1 MKGKYEFCA
10 MQLLLIAATEHEI
23 RVSIQSSS
31 GIDLLI
37 TGVGVPSTIYH
48 LQKRLHQLDYDMVIQ
63 AGIGGSF
70 GESIQPGGVVLV
82 GQDCFADLGTE
93 ENGSFQSV
101 FNYGLSDPNEFPF
114 EDGWLVNRS
123 AAMNNSS
130 LKKVKG
136 VTVNTI
142 SDNLSQ
148 KQRLESIYNPGV
160 ESMEGAA
167 LHYVCLQEQ
176 IPFIQMRSISNPV
189 GERDRSK
196 WLMAEAIENLNTEL
210 NNLIQQIRSTN

>member
-1 MKGKYEFCA
+1 MAKPEFCG
-10 MQLLLIAATEHEI
+10 MQILLIAATEHEI
-23 RVSIQSSS
+23 SLPVEPGS

-37 TGVGVPSTIYH
+37 TGVGVPATIYH

-70 GESIQPGGVVLV
+70 GGAIKPGEVALV
-82 GQDCFADLGTE
+82 SQDCFADLGTE
-93 ENGSFQSV
+93 EKGIFQPV
-101 FNYGLSDPNEFPF
+101 YTYGLSDANEFPF

-123 AAMNNSS
+123 IVLNDNS
-130 LKKVKG
+130 LKKTKA

-142 SDNLSQ
+142 SDSPIQ
-148 KQRLESIYNPGV
+148 KERLESLYGPAI

-176 IPFIQMRSISNPV
+176 IPFVQMRSISNYV

-196 WLMAEAIENLNTEL
+196 WLMHEAIENLNIEL
-210 NNLIQQIRSTN
+210 NKLIGQIKSTL

>member
-1 MKGKYEFCA
+1 MAKPEFCG
-10 MQLLLIAATEHEI
+10 MQILVIAATEHEI
-23 RVSIQSSS
+23 SLPEEPGS
-31 GIDLLI
+31 GVDLLI
-37 TGVGVPSTIYH
+37 TGVGVPATLYH

-70 GESIQPGGVVLV
+70 GGDIKPGEVALV
-82 GQDCFADLGTE
+82 SQDCFADLGTE
-93 ENGSFQSV
+93 EKGIFQPAHT
-101 FNYGLSDPNEFPF
+101 YGLSDANEFPF

-123 AAMNNSS
+123 F
-130 LKKVKG
+130 LLTDPGRKKAKA

-142 SDNLSQ
+142 SDNPVQ
-148 KQRLESIYNPGV
+148 KERLERLYGPGI

-176 IPFIQMRSISNPV
+176 IPFIQLRSISNLV

-196 WLMAEAIENLNTEL
+196 WLMHESIENLNIEL
-210 NNLIQQIRSTN
+210 NKLIRQIKSTR